1 MKLFFQAPQGAKK
14 KIKTKNHLACA
25 HSRYREFKT
34 WQKGTE
40 RTKIWAIRKFRGNV
54 PETWAKQSDVSGHSG
69 TATGRWKKH
78 YWRNQLKSQKRSTVL
93 KAKILTSL
101 GVEKWSMVS
110 LECYEKSTNP
120 PEYSQVPI
128 QTEQKSNWSL
138 CERAG
143 YKRIITWLWKA
154 RKTSSLYWCGTIWK
168 WCYVLDHG
176 SN

>member
-1 MKLFFQAPQGAKK
+1 MAERNWENQDLSNQEVQGKRAWDV
-14 KIKTKNHLACA
+14 
-25 HSRYREFKT
+25 S
-34 WQKGTE
+34 Q
-40 RTKIWAIRKFRGNV
+40 AIRCFR
-54 PETWAKQSDVSGHSG
+54 TQWHSHP
-69 TATGRWKKH
+69 GRWKKH
-78 YWRNQLKSQKRSTVL
+78 YWRNQLKSQRRSTVL

-101 GVEKWSMVS
+101 GAEKWSMVS
-110 LECYEKSTNP
+110 LECYEKSTNH

-128 QTEQKSNWSL
+128 QTEQKSYWSL
-138 CERAG
+138 CETAG